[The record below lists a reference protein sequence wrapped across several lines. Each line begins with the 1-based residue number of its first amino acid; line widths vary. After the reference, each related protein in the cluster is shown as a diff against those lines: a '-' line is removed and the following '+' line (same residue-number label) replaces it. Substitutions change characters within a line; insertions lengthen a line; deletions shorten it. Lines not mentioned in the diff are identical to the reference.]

1 MKRNTIMF
9 DGYYG
14 YQNIG
19 DDVFCL
25 VADWIANEC
34 WKFNNIYFNG
44 ENIPKLYSNS
54 RKNQSTKMNRKI
66 KKLSILMTLLKSS
79 HIVYAGGSNFHTA
92 LAGLGDLRNFYK
104 SSTKFSKKL
113 YALGVSIGPFN
124 TERDYESIKNY
135 LNNFTYIS
143 LRDKRS
149 YEIAKKMN
157 LQGVYKQGF
166 DIASL
171 LPIVGKKYYN
181 ENIDN
186 NKKDNFIVGI
196 SLCHCER
203 YSGKDINKEI
213 QREEVMKLLIDKMIE
228 KYKQI
233 TLKFFVFNNNK
244 INGDNEITIEFVN
257 LFKSKCKVE
266 LINYTKD
273 TLWFWNEMKKC
284 NLFVGIRLHSAIMS
298 YMADIPFVLF
308 EYHEKCTEFLN
319 SIGYSQENRV
329 NIQDFNADEYLSVVD
344 KLIKHDYK
352 YKLKPDEATE
362 HVLNDI
368 KECTNL
374 I

>member
-1 MKRNTIMF
+1 MKKDTIMF

-14 YQNIG
+14 FQNVG

-25 VADWIANEC
+25 VAEWIANEC

-44 ENIPKLYSNS
+44 ENIPKLYNNS
-54 RKNQSTKMNRKI
+54 RKNQSTKMNKKI
-66 KKLSILMTLLKSS
+66 KKLSTLMTLFKSS

-92 LAGLGDLRNFYK
+92 LSGIGDLRNFYRF
-104 SSTKFSKKL
+104 STKFTKKL
-113 YALGVSIGPFN
+113 YALGVSLGPFD
-124 TERDYESIKNY
+124 TKRDYESIKNY

-157 LQGVYKQGF
+157 LRGVCKQSF

-171 LPIVGKKYYN
+171 LPVINKKYYRQR
-181 ENIDN
+181 IDN
-186 NKKDNFIVGI
+186 NKKDELVVGI

-203 YSGKDINKEI
+203 YSGKDINREI
-213 QREEVMKLLIDKMIE
+213 QREEVMKLLIDKMVE
-228 KYKQI
+228 KYKRI

-244 INGDNEITIEFVN
+244 ISGDNEITIESLN
-257 LFKSKCKVE
+257 IFKSKCKVE

-284 NLFVGIRLHSAIMS
+284 NLFIGIRLHSAIMS
-298 YMADIPFVLF
+298 YMANIPFVLF

-319 SIGYSQENRV
+319 SIGYSQKDRIIVEKFDV
-329 NIQDFNADEYLSVVD
+329 IKYLSVID
-344 KLIKHDYK
+344 RLIKNDYK
-352 YKLKPDEATE
+352 YKLKPSELTE

-368 KECTNL
+368 KECANF